1 MADFFPVFTKL
12 ALSGQCPTYKCYV
25 CGVSVP
31 LKPFLINTCLC
42 FYPGGIERL
51 VVQSVFPSLGPPS
64 LNLSLA
70 TISLRE
76 DTSLP
81 LDLLQLAELAETR
94 EAASRLS
101 LFQTCEWTGGRG
113 DWTQIPWQ
121 TSLGKPYEEKS
132 ASVWN
137 FSKQP

>member
-1 MADFFPVFTKL
+1 M
-12 ALSGQCPTYKCYV
+12 
-25 CGVSVP
+25 
-31 LKPFLINTCLC
+31 LC

-76 DTSLP
+76 DTSLS
-81 LDLLQLAELAETR
+81 LDLLQLSELAEAR

-101 LFQTCEWTGGRG
+101 LFQTCEWTGGQAHLTRALMA
-113 DWTQIPWQ
+113 Q
-121 TSLGKPYEEKS
+121 THGPPMPK
-132 ASVWN
+132 
-137 FSKQP
+137 